1 MIREDDNHRGFNGP
15 LMLRVAGMRYGR
27 QHFVTLGK
35 SVYRD
40 LDGDLC
46 IAVPKGT
53 ITDFASVPWG
63 LRWLVPQMGRYNP
76 ATVLHDHLCQRK
88 KCSRFIADA
97 IFRDAMAVLKVPLW
111 RRVLMYYGVRA
122 YAVLLGKK

>member
-1 MIREDDNHRGFNGP
+1 MRVENKTRRGFNGP
-15 LMLRVAGMRYGR
+15 LMLKAAGMRRGC
-27 QHFVTLGK
+27 QHFETLGE

-40 LDGDLC
+40 IDGDIC
-46 IAVPKGT
+46 IRVPKGT

-97 IFRDAMAVLKVPLW
+97 IFRDAMAILKVPVW
-111 RRVLMYYGVRA
+111 RRVAMF
-122 YAVLLGKK
+122 YAVRLYAVITNKR